1 MKRIL
6 FFALIVIVSGCA
18 SHQRLATQSGGPEA
32 VFLGCQIEDVKG
44 KIANGCASNGL
55 NIYDM
60 SSNQVIAGKQLQG
73 GEAVAMQFLVGN
85 AYSTPPV
92 RKVQFLIF
100 QHGENV
106 KVTAREWVE
115 TQTAYGQGRQVQLN
129 STEQMTSLQ
138 SFLRSIGGT

>member
-1 MKRIL
+1 MKKFL
-6 FFALIVIVSGCA
+6 FLALVFAISGCA

-32 VFLGCQIEDVKG
+32 VFLGSQIEDVKG
-44 KIANGCASNGL
+44 RIANGCSSNGL

-60 SSNQVIAGKQLQG
+60 STNQVIAGKQLQG
-73 GEAVAMQFLVGN
+73 GEAMAMQFLVGN

-115 TQTAYGQGRQVQLN
+115 TQTAYGQGRQVPLN
-129 STEQMTSLQ
+129 STEQMNSLQ